1 MVTIN
6 GVNHFAISVPDMEET
21 IAWYHRVF
29 GFEVFDR
36 SEIPGEGIQVCHMT
50 GHGLILEVFQPPG
63 GCTLPPERRIPNAD
77 LMVNGN
83 KHLSFG
89 VPDGETAKQQLLADG
104 VELVFEAEVDDTYGI
119 FIHDNSGNLIEI
131 FEEKG
136 PWYDRIAEQLQGA
149 RPKEEQG

>member
-6 GVNHFAISVPDMEET
+6 GVNHFAISVPDLEET

-36 SEIPGEGIQVCHMT
+36 SEIPGQGIRICHMT
-50 GHGLILEVFQPPG
+50 GHGLILEIFQPPG
-63 GCTLPPERRIPNAD
+63 GCTLPPERRIPNED

-83 KHLSFG
+83 KHISFG
-89 VPDGETAKQQLLADG
+89 VPDGKTAKQQLQADG
-104 VELVFEAEVDDTYGI
+104 VAPVFEAEVDGTYGI

-136 PWYDRIAEQLQGA
+136 SWYDRISEQMQREAEK
-149 RPKEEQG
+149 RP